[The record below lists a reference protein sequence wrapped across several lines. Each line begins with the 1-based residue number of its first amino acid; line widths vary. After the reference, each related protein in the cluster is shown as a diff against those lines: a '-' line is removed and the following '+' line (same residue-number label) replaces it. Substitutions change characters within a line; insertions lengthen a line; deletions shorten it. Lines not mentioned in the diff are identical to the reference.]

1 MKNSTLGSRAAVR
14 KARSAQSQPF
24 NQPGVSRQYRG
35 YSCGSRLQQVLLV
48 FISPAFGVAGRID
61 APNGLGERFRDIAG
75 PVDVL
80 IQQQRYTTLRADV
93 IGHVTAVNLM
103 ARALIKD
110 LNAIH
115 GLFDLHLPNQIV
127 MTGQLEPIGPFQ
139 LRSELALANA

>member
-1 MKNSTLGSRAAVR
+1 
-14 KARSAQSQPF
+14 
-24 NQPGVSRQYRG
+24 
-35 YSCGSRLQQVLLV
+35 
-48 FISPAFGVAGRID
+48 
-61 APNGLGERFRDIAG
+61 
-75 PVDVL
+75 
-80 IQQQRYTTLRADV
+80 LRADV